1 MENQRAISYQEA
13 AEELRTCLIGL
24 YKLKSFPRMGKIFA
38 DQLFATGTEA
48 GGFLSVL
55 ADLDEIHVK
64 RDTAQS
70 ALISLKRTDYILKT
84 MLAAG
89 YYTDVE
95 VEDFSVFLGKIIPAV
110 KGLLVE
116 VYGKIDRTNA
126 QMLEKVAHRKKE
138 TPAEEEPE
146 RPVEENAEEQAETP
160 AVEIDLDPDPD
171 GFYQEV

>member
-1 MENQRAISYQEA
+1 MENQRTISYQEA

-24 YKLKSFPRMGKIFA
+24 YKRKSFPRMGKVFA
-38 DQLFATGTEA
+38 DKLFVTGTEA

-64 RDTAQS
+64 RNTAQS

-89 YYTDVE
+89 YYTEIE
-95 VEDFSVFLGKIIPAV
+95 VEDMSVLLNKMIPAV

-126 QMLEKVAHRKKE
+126 QMLEMVAQRKKE
-138 TPAEEEPE
+138 TVAEEPE
-146 RPVEENAEEQAETP
+146 QQKEEKSEEQAATP
-160 AVEIDLDPDPD
+160 EPDVNVDLDPD
-171 GFYQEV
+171 GFYQEI